1 VAAAP
6 GYTPGM
12 LGRLSLANKCLL
24 VFGGAIVLIVLAAL
38 CAPWLRMNALV
49 DEGQLELSRR
59 LVDTWEQAEVK
70 SREPLAGAP
79 PTADN
84 EAREMTGVGARRV
97 RVVNGQPR
105 GEVDEFVTRAAE
117 YFQKHQSR
125 LDFQSAEF
133 SGIDRLYRYARVERS
148 FVSGKPE
155 VTGLI
160 ILERKN
166 AAARRLLIIN
176 TAYLLSAGSAV
187 LGLALLVFYQIT
199 HRLILRPVR
208 ELRDTAERVREGN
221 LQIRSTIATGDEFEE
236 LAETFNSMLTDL
248 QGSQDQLRAI
258 NLALDL
264 KLNELAESNV
274 ALSEAAKL
282 KGDFLASVSHEL
294 RTPLNSI
301 IGFTELLLEH
311 ARADQQQQTEAA
323 GQQALVLSK
332 RVRYLENIQT
342 ASRNLLELINSLLE
356 MAKIE
361 AGRVDVKVETVS
373 LRDVCEGLAGLMFPI
388 AEKKGIELS
397 LEIAEDLPMIRTD
410 GKKLQQIVFNFLS
423 NAVKFTD
430 PEDKSGRQGLV
441 TLRAEKF
448 VAGGPGEEPTQRVR
462 ISVID
467 NGPGIPQDEQR
478 KIFDKF
484 YRMEQGH
491 TREHAG
497 TGLGLAIS
505 RELAAVLQGEVQL
518 VSDVGRGS
526 MFSLILPLAFDPARS
541 PESGRGKLHASAV

>member
-1 VAAAP
+1 
-6 GYTPGM
+6 M

-38 CAPWLRMNALV
+38 SAPWLRMNALV

-59 LVDTWEQAEVK
+59 LVDTWEQAEVR
-70 SREPLAGAP
+70 SREPVQGAP

-97 RVVNGQPR
+97 RVINGQPR
-105 GEVDEFVTRAAE
+105 GEVDDFVTEAAAF
-117 YFQKHQSR
+117 FQSHPSR
-125 LDFQSAEF
+125 LDYQQAGF
-133 SGIDRLYRYARVERS
+133 SGTDRLYRYARVERS

-155 VTGLI
+155 VSGLI
-160 ILERKN
+160 VLERKN
-166 AAARRLLIIN
+166 AAAARLLLIN
-176 TAYLLSAGSAV
+176 GAYLLSAGSAV

-221 LQIRSTIATGDEFEE
+221 LQIRSAIATGDEFEE
-236 LAETFNSMLTDL
+236 LADTFNSMLTDL

-311 ARADQQQQTEAA
+311 ARADHQVIEA
-323 GQQALVLSK
+323 GTPIALVVSK

-361 AGRVDVKVETVS
+361 AGRIDIKVETVS

-388 AEKKGIELS
+388 AEKKGIELT
-397 LEIAEDLPMIRTD
+397 LEIADDLPMIRTD

-430 PEDKSGRQGLV
+430 PEEKAGRAGLV

-448 VAGGPGEEPTQRVR
+448 VAGGPGEDPTERVR

-467 NGPGIPQDEQR
+467 NGPGIPPDEQR

-484 YRMEQGH
+484 YRMEKGH

-505 RELAAVLQGEVQL
+505 RELATVLQGEVQL

-526 MFSLILPLAFDPARS
+526 MFSLILPLAIDPART
-541 PESGRGKLHASAV
+541 PEPGQGKLHASAA

>member
-1 VAAAP
+1 L
-6 GYTPGM
+6 GYTLPM
-12 LGRLSLANKCLL
+12 LGRLSLANKCLVL
-24 VFGGAIVLIVLAAL
+24 FGGAIVLIVLAAL
-38 CAPWLRMNALV
+38 CAPWFRMNALV

-70 SREPLAGAP
+70 SREPEQGSP

-97 RVVNGQPR
+97 RVINGQPR
-105 GEVDEFVTRAAE
+105 GEVDEFATEAAE
-117 YFQKHQSR
+117 YFLKHESR
-125 LDFQSAEF
+125 IDYQQAEF

-166 AAARRLLIIN
+166 AAARRLLLIN

-187 LGLALLVFYQIT
+187 LGLAILVFYQIT
-199 HRLILRPVR
+199 HRLILGPVR

-221 LQIRSTIATGDEFEE
+221 LQIRSAIATGDEFEE

-311 ARADQQQQTEAA
+311 AKADQTTIET
-323 GQQALVLSK
+323 GSPQALVVSK

-356 MAKIE
+356 MAKLE
-361 AGRVDVKVETVS
+361 AGRVDVKVEQVS
-373 LRDVCEGLAGLMFPI
+373 LRDVCEAMAGLMFPI
-388 AEKKGIELS
+388 AEKKGIELI
-397 LEIAEDLPMIRTD
+397 LEISDDLPMIRTD
-410 GKKLQQIVFNFLS
+410 GKKLQQIIFNFLS

-430 PEDKSGRQGLV
+430 PEDKSGRPGQV

-448 VAGGPGEEPTQRVR
+448 LAGGPGEEPTQRVR

-467 NGPGIPQDEQR
+467 NGPGIAPDEQR

-484 YRMEQGH
+484 YRIEKGH

-505 RELAAVLQGEVQL
+505 RELATVLQGEVQL

-526 MFSLILPLAFDPARS
+526 MFSLILPLAFDPAKS
-541 PESGRGKLHASAV
+541 PELGQGKLHAAAV